1 MKEPMQLISVGHEG
15 IGLTVQKDALGELN
29 KIKKPLVVV
38 SVVGMYRT
46 GKSFLLN
53 RLMNRTDGFPLGS
66 TVEAKTKGIWM
77 WIGDFPGDS
86 SRAIVLLD
94 TEGLYDLEKGSKTQ
108 NTKIFTAS
116 LIGLHLATE
125 LTKTNNQ

>member
-94 TEGLYDLEKGSKTQ
+94 TEGLNDPEKESKTHD
-108 NTKIFTAS
+108 TKIFTGCF
-116 LIGLHLATE
+116 LE
-125 LTKTNNQ
+125 

>member
-1 MKEPMQLISVGHEG
+1 MDQPIPFILTGGDGISLKVDNQAKE
-15 IGLTVQKDALGELN
+15 ALG
-29 KIKKPLVVV
+29 KIKKPVVVV

-77 WIGDFPGDS
+77 WVGDFPGDS
-86 SRAIVLLD
+86 TKAMVLLD
-94 TEGLYDLEKGSKTQ
+94 TELRIVETYVGFGHDSAIRAKLDEL
-108 NTKIFTAS
+108 
-116 LIGLHLATE
+116 LA
-125 LTKTNNQ
+125 Q

>member
-1 MKEPMQLISVGHEG
+1 MDNPVPFILTGDDGTSLAVDPKAKE
-15 IGLTVQKDALGELN
+15 ALS
-29 KIKKPLVVV
+29 KIKKPVVVV

-77 WIGDFPGDS
+77 WVGDLPYDRT
-86 SRAIVLLD
+86 RALVLLD
-94 TEGLYDLEKGSKTQ
+94 TEGLHDPEKGDKTHW
-108 NTKIFTAS
+108 IS
-116 LIGLHLATE
+116 IRR
-125 LTKTNNQ
+125 